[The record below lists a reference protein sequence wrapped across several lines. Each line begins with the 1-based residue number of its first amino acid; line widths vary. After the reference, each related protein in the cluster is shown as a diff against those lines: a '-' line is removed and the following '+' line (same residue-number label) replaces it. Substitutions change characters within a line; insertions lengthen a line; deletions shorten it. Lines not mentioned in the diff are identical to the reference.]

1 MNYLLCVYTQVQILT
16 GAIKFMHTRFS
27 LWYLWEEEN
36 DDDIH
41 VQNKWS
47 FTHTHKKKSHPSLLC
62 SSCSYWFPI
71 YHSSDLWKWIQ
82 WIVESAAVLLHI
94 IPSITSNYNFNSFF
108 HSNCYSVYPTKLYFQ
123 AINTW
128 YWRI

>member
-47 FTHTHKKKSHPSLLC
+47 FTHTKKKKISSFPSMQQL
-62 SSCSYWFPI
+62 
-71 YHSSDLWKWIQ
+71 
-82 WIVESAAVLLHI
+82 
-94 IPSITSNYNFNSFF
+94 
-108 HSNCYSVYPTKLYFQ
+108 
-123 AINTW
+123 
-128 YWRI
+128 

>member
-47 FTHTHKKKSHPSLLC
+47 FTKILMWQVNKQLY
-62 SSCSYWFPI
+62 SC
-71 YHSSDLWKWIQ
+71 DK
-82 WIVESAAVLLHI
+82 
-94 IPSITSNYNFNSFF
+94 
-108 HSNCYSVYPTKLYFQ
+108 
-123 AINTW
+123 
-128 YWRI
+128 

>member
-27 LWYLWEEEN
+27 LCYLWEEEN

-47 FTHTHKKKSHPSLLC
+47 FTKKKNLILPF
-62 SSCSYWFPI
+62 YA
-71 YHSSDLWKWIQ
+71 
-82 WIVESAAVLLHI
+82 AAVVIGFPYTIRVTCGSESSGL
-94 IPSITSNYNFNSFF
+94 
-108 HSNCYSVYPTKLYFQ
+108 
-123 AINTW
+123 
-128 YWRI
+128 